1 MVFPSD
7 TALVIDDTGL
17 ALLRPT
23 SDTEGLTERAPSR
36 TPADPPSSPE
46 TARTTPAREAGRPCS
61 GPYWYNNDE
70 SAVKRDVGGRW

>member
-36 TPADPPSSPE
+36 SRPTLFFPGDSADNSLPG
-46 TARTTPAREAGRPCS
+46 TAGRPCS
-61 GPYWYNNDE
+61 GPYWYNTDE